1 MLRETSKDISEI
13 DIDLVYECLY
23 FLYPANEEEDRAFI
37 DRTLPILRQKLGF
50 DEPRKRLRK
59 RVRVALIAAVITVS
73 VLLAGSLVAYA
84 LGFDIIAFF
93 RESAEHW
100 TVQIQTEEV
109 SDMPSAETLDIP
121 LEDYRIW
128 GDAVVQAIAEM
139 GIRPDL
145 PKEFPEEYSLASI
158 DNKTVD
164 SFFDELKA
172 LYVHENGQ
180 YFRLIIRN
188 YRYGFS
194 GSDYQLQKDSS
205 IQETTM
211 HNGIE
216 IGLARNYDTVSA
228 TWMTDS
234 CSVYIYGTCA
244 METLEAMINSI

>member
-37 DRTLPILRQKLGF
+37 DRTLPILRRKLGF
-50 DEPRKRLRK
+50 DEPRNRLRK

-109 SDMPSAETLDIP
+109 SGMPSAETLDIP

-145 PKEFPEEYSLASI
+145 PKEFPDKYTLTSTRHRRVEQFHEE
-158 DNKTVD
+158 
-164 SFFDELKA
+164 FEA
-172 LYVHENGQ
+172 LYECADNRFFKLV
-180 YFRLIIRN
+180 IRD
-188 YRYGFS
+188 YAYDLSKS
-194 GSDYQLQKDSS
+194 GYQLQKDSS
-205 IQETTM
+205 IQETII

-216 IGLARNYDTVSA
+216 IGLAQNYDTVSA
-228 TWMTDS
+228 TWITGN
-234 CSVYIYGTCA
+234 CSVRIYGTCT
-244 METLEAMINSI
+244 METLEMMIDSI